1 MVTQPPQISLVTR
14 EARAVDARLLAG
26 AEADEGAVQGV
37 GDAVGL
43 GVFEREGGDD
53 EISYR

>member
-1 MVTQPPQISLVTR
+1 MVTQPPQIGFVPR
-14 EARAVDARLLAG
+14 KARAVNTRLLAG
-26 AEADEGAVQGV
+26 AEADEGTVQGV

-53 EISYR
+53 